1 MLEFSYIE
9 YGLLKWLVYYINP
22 FSPELQVYFLSLI
35 IIIIII
41 TIISEHLVVSV
52 VIICQFSK
60 LLFAS
65 KGMLSMF

>member
-1 MLEFSYIE
+1 MASIIILSHSSLSFRFFI
-9 YGLLKWLVYYINP
+9 
-22 FSPELQVYFLSLI
+22 YFLSLII

-41 TIISEHLVVSV
+41 TIISEHSVVSV